1 MKSKHIKSNH
11 LPRWINHEVK
21 KAMYKRDRFHKL
33 KDWYNYKTMRNK
45 VLHLIRKNKK
55 DYYNN
60 AIKAGT
66 NTKDLWTNLR
76 KIQNND
82 NLDNESI
89 QLPSKM
95 VFIGEHIQGTKNI
108 LNSFNDH
115 FINIASIVNKSKFNE
130 YNFPF
135 LRSHLHHILKDQVF
149 DIDFITPLMV
159 RQFLNKLETNKA
171 SGIDGISAT
180 ILKYCGGHIV
190 LPITSIINNSIAKG
204 IFPTALKEAY
214 VLPLHKGAEKEDPN
228 NYRPISI
235 LPTISNIFECHLS
248 NHY

>member
-1 MKSKHIKSNH
+1 M
-11 LPRWINHEVK
+11 
-21 KAMYKRDRFHKL
+21 
-33 KDWYNYKTMRNK
+33 
-45 VLHLIRKNKK
+45 LHLIRKNKK

-66 NTKDLWTNLR
+66 NTKGLWTNLR

-89 QLPSKM
+89 QLPSKI
-95 VFIGEHIQGTKNI
+95 VFNGEHIQGTKNI

-130 YNFPF
+130 SNFSL
-135 LRSHLHHILKDQVF
+135 LRSHLHHILKDQAF
-149 DIDFITPLMV
+149 DIYFTPLMV
-159 RQFLNKLETNKA
+159 RQFLSKLETNKA

-180 ILKYCGGHIV
+180 ILKYYGDHIV
-190 LPITSIINNSIAKG
+190 LPTTSIIDNSIAKG
-204 IFPTALKEAY
+204 IFPTVLKEAY
-214 VLPLHKGAEKEDPN
+214 VLPLRKGAEKEDPN

-235 LPTISNIFECHLS
+235 LPTISKILNVIYLT
-248 NHY
+248 NY